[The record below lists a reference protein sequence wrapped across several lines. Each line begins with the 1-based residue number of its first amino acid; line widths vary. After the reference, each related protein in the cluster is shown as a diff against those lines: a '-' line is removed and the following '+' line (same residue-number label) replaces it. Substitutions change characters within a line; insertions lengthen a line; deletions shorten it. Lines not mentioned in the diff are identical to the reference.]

1 MRVRWK
7 VDLRNLGR
15 ALGNFRLI
23 SINRYQPNFVL
34 TFSMCLLESLLSFRS
49 SDQQEL
55 SARDSISL
63 SQKDLVGE
71 SMRLRMK
78 CQDQEEKLAR

>member
-1 MRVRWK
+1 MK
-7 VDLRNLGR
+7 KTFLPSL
-15 ALGNFRLI
+15 
-23 SINRYQPNFVL
+23 VL
-34 TFSMCLLESLLSFRS
+34 TFSMCLLQSLLSFRS
-49 SDQQEL
+49 SDQEEL

-78 CQDQEEKLAR
+78 CQDQEEKLARQEVELKCVKINTLAKGSNLAQ